1 EFNVQLSIKSLFKFP
16 VLVDFSKCILEM
28 EKSNYISIE
37 PVKQQEY
44 YLASTSQKR
53 IFIVDQFEDGTN
65 TTYNMPTILKVE
77 GDICKDKFEN
87 IFQSLIERHE
97 ILRT

>member
-1 EFNVQLSIKSLFKFP
+1 MYIRNG
-16 VLVDFSKCILEM
+16 
-28 EKSNYISIE
+28 KSNYISIE

-53 IFIVDQFEDGTN
+53 MFIVDQFEDGTN

-77 GDICKDKFEN
+77 G
-87 IFQSLIERHE
+87 IFVKISLKIYFN
-97 ILRT
+97 L